1 MTRPSTDTEKRLL
14 NAGRK
19 LLYRNGLSGLRVRM
33 VAREA
38 GVNLGMFHYHFG
50 SLDNFVKGL
59 LRESYKGFLSQLSLD
74 ISPGRP
80 PRERLRSA
88 ITSLG
93 LFIRDN
99 RLPASA
105 LIIDALSGN
114 EKAADFIAENFSEH
128 VGMLVSLLDE
138 CKRAGIIADLPMP
151 LLLVTMGSSIAAPA
165 LAISG
170 MEKAGVK
177 KPLGITTI
185 QELHRILLSDQ
196 AVKLRVDMVL
206 RALSPDKE
214 ER

>member
-14 NAGRK
+14 DAGRK

-50 SLDNFVKGL
+50 SLDNFVKVL
-59 LRESYKGFLSQLSLD
+59 LRESYKGFLSRLSLD
-74 ISPGRP
+74 VSPGRP

-88 ITSLG
+88 LTSLG

-105 LIIDALSGN
+105 LILDALSGN
-114 EKAADFIAENFSEH
+114 GKAADFIAENFTAH
-128 VGMLVSLLDE
+128 VGMLVALLEE
-138 CKRAGIIADLPMP
+138 CKKTGVIADLPIP
-151 LLLVTMGSSIAAPA
+151 LLVVTVGSSLAAPA
-165 LAISG
+165 LAVSG

-177 KPLGITTI
+177 KPLGITTLP
-185 QELHRILLSDQ
+185 ELHRILLSDQ
-196 AVKLRVDMVL
+196 AVKLRV
-206 RALSPDKE
+206 
-214 ER
+214 